1 MLVLGIWDDGVMMF
15 GFGRLLEERR
25 VYIMTLGVL
34 APYRGLGIGK
44 KETEYLS
51 LVIES
56 LIDHVF

>member
-1 MLVLGIWDDGVMMF
+1 
-15 GFGRLLEERR
+15 
-25 VYIMTLGVL
+25 MTLGVL

-56 LIDHVF
+56 LIDHSVNDFLVWIPVPVPQMHINGLS

>member
-1 MLVLGIWDDGVMMF
+1 
-15 GFGRLLEERR
+15 
-25 VYIMTLGVL
+25 MTLGVL

-56 LIDHVF
+56 LIDHFFNDLGVDTCLSTTNAY

>member
-1 MLVLGIWDDGVMMF
+1 MPAGEE
-15 GFGRLLEERR
+15 GRWGQVR

-34 APYRGLGIGK
+34 APYRRLGIGK

-56 LIDHVF
+56 LIDHF